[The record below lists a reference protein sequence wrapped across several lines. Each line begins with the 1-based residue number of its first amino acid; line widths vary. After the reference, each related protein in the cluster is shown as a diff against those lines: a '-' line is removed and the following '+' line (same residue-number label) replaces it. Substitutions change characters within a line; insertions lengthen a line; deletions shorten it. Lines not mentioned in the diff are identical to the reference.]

1 MYKNQINF
9 RKKSKSELF
18 KNYPPTRWFSK
29 SPKYGGN
36 AKRLGFTIDNRNALK
51 KHTQVEEVLGSEQTR
66 HNAFFANDV
75 ILVQVQVTDFN
86 F

>member
-1 MYKNQINF
+1 MVETLKDLVLPLIIEMLSKKN
-9 RKKSKSELF
+9 
-18 KNYPPTRWFSK
+18 
-29 SPKYGGN
+29 
-36 AKRLGFTIDNRNALK
+36 
-51 KHTQVEEVLGSEQTR
+51 TQVEEVLGSEQTR